1 MKQFW
6 NGGYVNTLRFFYIY
20 ICPSLPHGSHVDT
33 FSISLIILSR
43 NYSMKTKNKL
53 QKELTYC

>member
-6 NGGYVNTLRFFYIY
+6 NGGYVNTLRFFVSIFVQAFPMAAMWD
-20 ICPSLPHGSHVDT
+20 I

-43 NYSMKTKNKL
+43 NYGMKT
-53 QKELTYC
+53 

>member
-6 NGGYVNTLRFFYIY
+6 NGGYVNTLRFFVSIFVQAF
-20 ICPSLPHGSHVDT
+20 PHGSHVDT

-43 NYSMKTKNKL
+43 NYSMKTKNMW
-53 QKELTYC
+53 QRN